1 MQQNGQK
8 LYMNKYHIRYNTLR
22 RDSNAIWR
30 VFENGSE
37 YLVNQLD
44 IQVPVT
50 GAKTVENGI
59 DKWNIYCEG
68 IMEIINGVAVIK

>member
-1 MQQNGQK
+1 MK
-8 LYMNKYHIRYNTLR
+8 KYHIRYNTHHGEGH
-22 RDSNAIWR
+22 NIWR
-30 VFENGSE
+30 VFENGIE
-37 YLVNQLD
+37 YLVDQLD

-50 GAKTVENGI
+50 GAKTVENGV